1 MEVDVNE
8 RVESYQKEMLAIH
21 RVKKNTVMFCMKE
34 LRNEELGSEKKSI
47 QTIQV
52 FESYRKHKMR
62 DLDKIE
68 QKLDYLTDYEN
79 DLLTHVD

>member
-21 RVKKNTVMFCMKE
+21 KVKKNTIQFCMKE

-47 QTIQV
+47 QTIQAY
-52 FESYRKHKMR
+52 ESYRKHKMR
-62 DLDKIE
+62 DINKME
-68 QKLDYLTDYEN
+68 SKLEYLPDYEN